1 MQADLGGDGG
11 STFARNVAAKV
22 ENAIKQKATV
32 EEIRNIL
39 RYDWYPNF
47 DWCYQLYKLVVL
59 LLLLGRLGPQIS

>member
-39 RYDWYPNF
+39 RYDSEF
-47 DWCYQLYKLVVL
+47 
-59 LLLLGRLGPQIS
+59 

>member
-1 MQADLGGDGG
+1 MTIPVGYQLQQPEEMQADLGGDGG

-39 RYDWYPNF
+39 RYD
-47 DWCYQLYKLVVL
+47 
-59 LLLLGRLGPQIS
+59 

>member
-39 RYDWYPNF
+39 RYDWNSNF
-47 DWCYQLYKLVVL
+47 DYVTSSSNVY
-59 LLLLGRLGPQIS
+59 